1 MHGAG
6 HLITE
11 GNKVG
16 QMSFAFDK
24 AILALPN
31 HCLVLYVP
39 GNGFQED
46 LLHNLPN
53 TGQLGLPWIFQD
65 NTCLSWGW
73 TQHLWVFHSSSISP
87 DCHYL
92 SKMKKASLWQIN
104 QVAQHP
110 WVQPIYS
117 LWLMYVLSSCI
128 VGDAPLPQTLPL
140 CSGRPEGRTLQ

>member
-1 MHGAG
+1 MEDLAESLSKDKVKSIHCSPLMHGAS

-46 LLHNLPN
+46 LLHNLPD
-53 TGQLGLPWIFQD
+53 TGQLGLPWIFP
-65 NTCLSWGW
+65 G
-73 TQHLWVFHSSSISP
+73 
-87 DCHYL
+87 
-92 SKMKKASLWQIN
+92 
-104 QVAQHP
+104 
-110 WVQPIYS
+110 
-117 LWLMYVLSSCI
+117 
-128 VGDAPLPQTLPL
+128 
-140 CSGRPEGRTLQ
+140 